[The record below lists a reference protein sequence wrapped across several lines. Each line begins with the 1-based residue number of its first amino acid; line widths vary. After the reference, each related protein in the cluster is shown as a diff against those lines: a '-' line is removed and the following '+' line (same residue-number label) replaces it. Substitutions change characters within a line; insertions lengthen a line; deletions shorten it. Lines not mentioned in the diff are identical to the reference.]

1 MADEVIDLIDAEV
14 AYREAKSDSAIR
26 YQGDRLR
33 QQKHRFNEALDAKI
47 REIVREALD
56 SNSHS

>member
-1 MADEVIDLIDAEV
+1 MSKGTSVFF
-14 AYREAKSDSAIR
+14 AKIYLLYQKRDSAIR
-26 YQGDRLR
+26 YQNDRLR
-33 QQKHRFNEALDAKI
+33 HQKHRFNEALDNKI